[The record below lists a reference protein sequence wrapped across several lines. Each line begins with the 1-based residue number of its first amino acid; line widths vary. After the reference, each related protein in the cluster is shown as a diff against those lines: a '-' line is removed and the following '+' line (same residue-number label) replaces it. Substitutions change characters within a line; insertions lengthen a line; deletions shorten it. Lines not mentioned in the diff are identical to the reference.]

1 LYFVGSE
8 LALMWHSHCNP
19 CDSLVKKNLI
29 FAGGKMMISR
39 VATAYDQNPARL
51 ALVLKRRRKI
61 ERKNHRAMVSILISI
76 GMVALYAV
84 NHLPG

>member
-1 LYFVGSE
+1 
-8 LALMWHSHCNP
+8 
-19 CDSLVKKNLI
+19 
-29 FAGGKMMISR
+29 MISR

-76 GMVALYAV
+76 GMVALYAA